1 MLDDRVLNAQI
12 MIRYGMA
19 RHVRIRDVMVRHVMA
34 RHVRMRDVRMRGVRM
49 YHITNS
55 LYDNVMSARIAA
67 RDLAAMLWMPH
78 VMSRL
83 CMLHVMLMLWM
94 RLLGL
99 RVRWIIEHLS
109 FDASPATRCATR
121 LKDRL

>member
-1 MLDDRVLNAQI
+1 MVCKLGLVLRVQQK
-12 MIRYGMA
+12 
-19 RHVRIRDVMVRHVMA
+19 
-34 RHVRMRDVRMRGVRM
+34 

-99 RVRWIIEHLS
+99 RVGRH
-109 FDASPATRCATR
+109 DAETKIMYRVCKHAIDTIGV
-121 LKDRL
+121 

>member
-1 MLDDRVLNAQI
+1 MIESLARVSTLP
-12 MIRYGMA
+12 
-19 RHVRIRDVMVRHVMA
+19 
-34 RHVRMRDVRMRGVRM
+34 

-55 LYDNVMSARIAA
+55 LYDNVMSARIIAA

-83 CMLHVMLMLWM
+83 CMLHVMLVLWM

-99 RVRWIIEHLS
+99 RVNATPARICGIRILKFHGYPENSDSEIIQ
-109 FDASPATRCATR
+109 
-121 LKDRL
+121 

>member
-1 MLDDRVLNAQI
+1 
-12 MIRYGMA
+12 MA
-19 RHVRIRDVMVRHVMA
+19 SILISVHTWY
-34 RHVRMRDVRMRGVRM
+34 

-99 RVRWIIEHLS
+99 RVGRVNYLS
-109 FDASPATRCATR
+109 FDASPTARSTTT
-121 LKDRL
+121 LEHGFKY

>member
-1 MLDDRVLNAQI
+1 MRHDAPLILPENMLLKSENFMYFVVTMHRLPKQHALCTQATYTTKALALQ
-12 MIRYGMA
+12 RAKYH
-19 RHVRIRDVMVRHVMA
+19 R
-34 RHVRMRDVRMRGVRM
+34 

-99 RVRWIIEHLS
+99 RVGRH
-109 FDASPATRCATR
+109 DAETKYYVSYM
-121 LKDRL
+121 

>member
-1 MLDDRVLNAQI
+1 MQEYHDSVAL
-12 MIRYGMA
+12 
-19 RHVRIRDVMVRHVMA
+19 
-34 RHVRMRDVRMRGVRM
+34 

-99 RVRWIIEHLS
+99 RVVRIGYFALN
-109 FDASPATRCATR
+109 ATPATRSAST
-121 LKDRL
+121 LEHGFKY